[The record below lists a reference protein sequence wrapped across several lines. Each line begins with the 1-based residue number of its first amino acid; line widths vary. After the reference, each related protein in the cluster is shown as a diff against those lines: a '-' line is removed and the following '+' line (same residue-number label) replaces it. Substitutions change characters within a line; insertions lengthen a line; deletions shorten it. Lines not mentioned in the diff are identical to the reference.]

1 MGQVGQ
7 LALGVVGAVI
17 GGVVSYGNPMAIQ
30 AGFMIGAAIGGV
42 VFPPKTPAPRINDLR
57 LQDSAYGKFI
67 PRVYGL
73 FRVGG
78 NLIWAGQPSQHTS
91 GGKGAGGKGPQQSTV
106 TMSFAIGLCE
116 GPISGVRR
124 IWANGKLIYDISNPS
139 NFEAIS
145 GSNQMVSNFKVYNG
159 DEAQLPDPT
168 MESALGVGNVP
179 AHRGMA
185 YVVFNELDLSPWGS
199 YLPSFS
205 FEVITNVAPTY
216 TGVTMSTYTQTPGQ
230 DMGQISGL
238 TPQGA
243 TFMSLGYWTNYSG
256 LYVGQLTP
264 YGSSFT
270 NPFTYTARLTPTNAP
285 NWVAEAGGWADE
297 PGMLCPD
304 SVYGVWGW
312 YRPDGTLMLGAA
324 GLPSWVAGTGRN
336 YIKSGV
342 WLYATAAIA
351 GPDWRIV
358 KCSLMPTDS
367 DGFALAGQTGQIVA
381 STDPSYCVLLLG
393 VTSAYLYA
401 VDVSAETTRGSIY
414 QFDANTLALVNTW
427 PGSTLDSKLAGGS
440 SCGHVVDDR
449 HIYMYG
455 GSRLY
460 VFDAVSG
467 VITKLAEGVTGLPFA
482 PSMMQVVSPGY
493 ILFGYGANSSATFS
507 YLQLGYATTTDASV
521 PLSTV
526 VADICARAGLSPSQ
540 YDVSQLTD
548 RVIGYA
554 ITTNAT
560 PRDNLAALMA
570 AYFFDV
576 TDSDGKLKFV
586 KRGGAAV
593 GTFAYADLGAS
604 TAIGDDTNI
613 TPIEVIRLQEIDLP
627 KSLALT
633 YIGAHSDYHPGTQT
647 AFRTTTLSNK
657 ESAANLAV
665 VLTDDQAMQKAQS
678 LLWATWLA
686 REQFTF
692 QTPLSYLKYEP
703 NDVVTL
709 EGDGVSYTVRLTSV
723 SYDGQGVLKWGAVSE
738 LPAVYTSTAVGAPP
752 AGFTPQPIAYAG
764 ATALAVLDVPPL
776 RDQDATPG
784 LYLGACGYADSW
796 PGCIVEISRDG
807 LSFTDL
813 VAISQASVIG
823 TVLGVLPNFTGG
835 NQPDELSTVTVS
847 VLSGS
852 LSSVTYANFLAGA
865 NAAVI
870 GDEIVFFRN
879 ATLTAANTYQLSGFV
894 RGVAGTD
901 WAMTTH
907 GNGDRFVFLDPSKIV
922 AAGINSSDLG
932 TTLYFEARLANING
946 TQPGPKQTLVP
957 VNERVQPL
965 GPVMFRALKGSD
977 ASTSDI
983 SLFWTRRARVNAAWR
998 NGTDVPLDQQT
1009 ESYTLTIKSGSTVK
1023 RTVIV
1028 TAAQTYVYTA
1038 ANITADGFSSGNTI
1052 SFSIYQNS
1060 DLGVVGR
1067 AATAS
1072 IVR

>member
-7 LALGVVGAVI
+7 LALGIVGAVI
-17 GGVVSYGNPMAIQ
+17 GGLASYGNPMAIQ
-30 AGFMIGAAIGGV
+30 AGFMIGAAIGGL

-78 NLIWAGQPSQHTS
+78 NLMWAGQPSQHTS
-91 GGKGAGGKGPQQSTV
+91 GGKGAGGKGPQQTTV

-116 GPISGVRR
+116 GPIKGVRR

-145 GSNQMVSNFKVYNG
+145 GSNQMVSNFKVYDG
-159 DEAQLPDPT
+159 DETQLPDPT
-168 MESALGVGNVP
+168 MEAALGVGNVP
-179 AHRGMA
+179 AHRGLA

-205 FEVITNVAPTY
+205 FEVVTNVQPTY
-216 TGVTMSTYTQTPGQ
+216 TGATMSTYTQTPGQ

-270 NPFTYTARLTPTNAP
+270 NPYSYTAKLTPANAP
-285 NWVAEAGGWADE
+285 QWVAEAGGWADE

-312 YRPDGTLMLGAA
+312 YKPDGTVMLGAA

-336 YIKSGV
+336 YIKNGV
-342 WLYATAAIA
+342 WLYATAAVA
-351 GPDWRIV
+351 GPDWAIV

-367 DGFALAGQTGQIVA
+367 DGLALAGQTGQIVA
-381 STDPSYCVLLLG
+381 ATPPTYCVLLLG
-393 VTSAYLYA
+393 VTSSYLYA

-414 QFDANTLALVNTW
+414 QFDENTLALVNTW
-427 PGSTLDSKLAGGS
+427 PGSGLDSSWLGS
-440 SCGHVVDDR
+440 SSAGHVVDDR
-449 HIYMYG
+449 HIYTYG
-455 GSRLY
+455 AGRLY

-467 VITKLAEGVTGLPFA
+467 VLTKLAEGLSVPT

-493 ILFGYGANSSATFS
+493 ILLGSGGGSNASFS
-507 YLQLGYATTTDASV
+507 YLQLSYSTMADASV

-526 VADICARAGLSPSQ
+526 VADICQRAGLSPSQ

-548 RVIGYA
+548 RVTGYA

-560 PRDNLAALMA
+560 PRDDLAVLMA

-576 TDSDGKLKFV
+576 TDSDDKLKFV
-586 KRGGAAV
+586 MRGGAVA

-604 TAIGDDTNI
+604 NSVGDDANS
-613 TPIEVIRLQEIDLP
+613 TPIQVIRLQEIDLP

-633 YIGAHSDYHPGTQT
+633 YIGARTDYHPGTQV

-692 QTPLSYLKYEP
+692 QTTLAYLKYEP

-709 EGDGVSYTVRLTSV
+709 EGDGVSYTVRLTSCG
-723 SYDGQGVLKWGAVSE
+723 YDAQGVLKWGAVSE
-738 LPAVYTSTAVGAPP
+738 LPAVYTSTAVGAPQ
-752 AGFTPQPIAYAG
+752 AGFTPQTIAYAG
-764 ATALAVLDVPPL
+764 ATSLAVLDVPPL
-776 RDQDATPG
+776 RDQDTSPG
-784 LYLGACGYADSW
+784 LYLAASGYDDSW

-813 VAISQASVIG
+813 IGISQASVIG
-823 TVLGVLPNFTGG
+823 TALNALPSFGGG
-835 NQPDELSTVTVS
+835 NQPDELSTVTVN

-865 NAAVI
+865 NAAII
-870 GDEIVFFRN
+870 GNEIVYFRN
-879 ATLTAANTYQLSGFV
+879 ATLTAANTYQLSGFL
-894 RGVAGTD
+894 RGLAGTD
-901 WAMTTH
+901 WAMAAH

-965 GPVMFRALKGSD
+965 SPVMFRARKGSA

-983 SLFWTRRARVNAAWR
+983 SLFWTRRARVNASWR
-998 NGTDVPLDQQT
+998 NGADVPLDQQT
-1009 ESYTLTIKSGSTVK
+1009 ESYTLTVKNGATTV

-1038 ANITADGFSSGNTI
+1038 ANIAADGFSAGNTI

-1060 DLGVVGR
+1060 DLGVPGR